1 MFKLTIT
8 GNLGQDS
15 KIETI
20 NGRDYLTYSV
30 GVYRGPDKTEWVDV
44 YDYPG
49 KEPQKRLDIFRKG
62 AKVLVEGELAVSTW
76 QGRDGQTRLSVR
88 CWAREVEVLKFAMTA
103 PAEKTAPERN
113 YTPATIPAEDPN
125 DPDLPF

>member
-8 GNLGQDS
+8 GNLGQDA

-30 GVYRGPDKTEWVDV
+30 GVYRGQDKTEWVDV

-49 KEPQKRLDIFRKG
+49 KDPQKRLEIFRRG
-62 AKVLVEGELAVSTW
+62 TKVLVVGELSVSTW
-76 QGRDGQTRLSVR
+76 LGRDAQTHISIR
-88 CWAREVEVLKFAMTA
+88 CWAREAEVLKFAGDRPAATTSPA
-103 PAEKTAPERN
+103 P
-113 YTPATIPAEDPN
+113 TPAAAEDPN